1 MAVGWSMALK
11 PNTAAESSLVSA
23 LLGWEKTQT
32 LNIGFDLWYAGQF
45 VLI

>member
-1 MAVGWSMALK
+1 MAVVGQWLK

-32 LNIGFDLWYAGQF
+32 LNM
-45 VLI
+45 VLILVCWTIVLI